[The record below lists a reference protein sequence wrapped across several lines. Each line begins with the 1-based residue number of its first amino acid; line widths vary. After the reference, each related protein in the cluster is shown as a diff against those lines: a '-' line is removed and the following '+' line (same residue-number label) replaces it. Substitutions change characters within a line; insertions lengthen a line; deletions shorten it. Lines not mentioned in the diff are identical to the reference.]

1 VQGERKAVFQAI
13 VEETLAPQKE
23 QSIQEQ
29 WREFQRDMFC
39 EPFAISGF
47 VNGVAQA
54 NIMVDSGCLSY
65 SLCDPRFAKR
75 NSLQRISVS
84 PLGLEGFDGS
94 RERVATEVAIL
105 DIDLDGYT
113 ERIFA
118 YITPLSGHHDVFLGL
133 PWIYKRDVRVL
144 GNRKSLQIGSDG
156 PIIRSQTVQESAF
169 TAVSRPYQVS
179 AVAFA
184 RASKR
189 KDCQVFAASVADINK
204 ALQKL
209 EAQTMAPDPAKL
221 PSCYRQFLPVFDP
234 READKLPPFRGDG
247 IDYYIELSDSTAEPP

>member
-1 VQGERKAVFQAI
+1 VFQAI

-118 YITPLSGHHDVFLGL
+118 YITPLSSYYDVFLRL
-133 PWIYKRDVRVL
+133 P
-144 GNRKSLQIGSDG
+144 
-156 PIIRSQTVQESAF
+156 
-169 TAVSRPYQVS
+169 
-179 AVAFA
+179 
-184 RASKR
+184 
-189 KDCQVFAASVADINK
+189 
-204 ALQKL
+204 
-209 EAQTMAPDPAKL
+209 
-221 PSCYRQFLPVFDP
+221 
-234 READKLPPFRGDG
+234 
-247 IDYYIELSDSTAEPP
+247 